1 MQKLIEC
8 LPPASIV
15 ELLDLLVPRTVE
27 LSCHPY
33 GCRVVQR
40 LLERCHTE
48 PSRERRRLALDSVV
62 TSTTLLARD
71 QYGNYVV
78 QNILEHGSPDERGRV
93 LQQLVPEVVQLS
105 MHKFASNVVEKGLT
119 CGNAA
124 EREMLVAAMLGSGGK
139 GSGGGSMDGT
149 AAGSAEDGAGQQG
162 ALAASPEVAVAPD
175 NDRDPLQMM
184 MKDQYG
190 EQGAWAGERGQG
202 Q

>member
-1 MQKLIEC
+1 MGSHTSQPPNIRTEPRPCYAHPCWLACPSQALGAARDQNGNHVVQKLIEC

-48 PSRERRRLALDSVV
+48 PSRERRAAALDAVV
-62 TSTTLLARD
+62 AATALLSRD

-78 QNILEHGSPDERGRV
+78 QNVLEHGSPDERSRV
-93 LQQLVPEVVQLS
+93 LHQLVPEVVQLS

-119 CGNAA
+119 CG
-124 EREMLVAAMLGSGGK
+124 ECRHGTIVT
-139 GSGGGSMDGT
+139 T
-149 AAGSAEDGAGQQG
+149 AAG
-162 ALAASPEVAVAPD
+162 
-175 NDRDPLQMM
+175 
-184 MKDQYG
+184 
-190 EQGAWAGERGQG
+190 RGFG
-202 Q
+202 RACA